1 MTKQR
6 MESLAWVLIYS
17 GLLLAALGWAV
28 HDQGSIV
35 GSVMM
40 VVGALDAVAGVGL
53 IWWRSRLKDGETR

>member
-1 MTKQR
+1 MTNKR

-28 HDQGSIV
+28 DDQGSVV

-40 VVGALDAVAGVGL
+40 VAGALDAVAGVGL
-53 IWWRSRLKDGETR
+53 IWWRSRLKDEEKR